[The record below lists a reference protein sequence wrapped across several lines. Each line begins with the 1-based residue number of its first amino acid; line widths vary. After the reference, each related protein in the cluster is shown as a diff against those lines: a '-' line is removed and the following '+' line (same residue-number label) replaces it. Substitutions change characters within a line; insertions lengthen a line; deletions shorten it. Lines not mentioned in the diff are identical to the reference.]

1 MSRAGPFTF
10 YEFFAG
16 GGMARVGLGE
26 AWQCVF
32 ANDFDPVKGAAYR
45 ANFGDDDLHQGDVWA
60 LSAAELPGREG
71 ARLMGLPDSYVLP
84 TRTTAALH
92 VVGDGVAV
100 PVVRWLA
107 EHLLEPL
114 LAPAAV
120 MAAE

>member
-1 MSRAGPFTF
+1 MLPPYAVRLEPH
-10 YEFFAG
+10 
-16 GGMARVGLGE
+16 
-26 AWQCVF
+26 
-32 ANDFDPVKGAAYR
+32 DPR
-45 ANFGDDDLHQGDVWA
+45 WA
-60 LSAAELPGREG
+60 EQAGREG

-84 TRTTAALH
+84 LRTTAALH

-114 LAPAAV
+114 LAPAVV